1 MYLINDDTNTQE
13 VLDDIKE
20 QEMVLILLL
29 PKIDDTSKSEFTS
42 LLGDHSKQTNYIAD
56 LKNKIHENGKY
67 TAFHGDT
74 EDVQNT
80 DLKKLYPTKP
90 SDNLVDK
97 YWKLFSVAI
106 IKLLTQ
112 QYDKVTVYVFTQND
126 MTFHEENQKNL
137 II

>member
-1 MYLINDDTNTQE
+1 M
-13 VLDDIKE
+13 
-20 QEMVLILLL
+20 ILH
-29 PKIDDTSKSEFTS
+29 KSEFTS

-67 TAFHGDT
+67 TAFHRDT
-74 EDVQNT
+74 QDVQNT

-106 IKLLTQ
+106 KLLTQ
-112 QYDKVTVYVFTQND
+112 QYDK
-126 MTFHEENQKNL
+126 KL
-137 II
+137 